1 MARRRFM
8 VESFGSGRAT
18 LTGEQAHHLA
28 RVLRAQ
34 PGQLYELSD
43 GREVWLGRVAG
54 VSRDRI
60 EFELVKKLAQVAVEP
75 RLVLMAALIKFD
87 RWEWLLEKGTELG
100 VTEIVPVAA
109 ARTLKRLAQ
118 AAPARSARWEKILL
132 NAAQQARRAAP
143 PRLLPVSRATEALA
157 QVDAQVKILLSEAR
171 ESPLLRMV
179 LRGFPSPLQS
189 VALAI
194 GPEGGWTE
202 EEREAAHVAGFR
214 EASLGGNI
222 LRAETAVLAALAV
235 LSHELASS

>member
-1 MARRRFM
+1 M
-8 VESFGSGRAT
+8 VKGFGSGRAA

-60 EFELVKKLAQVAVEP
+60 EFELVEKLAQASAEP
-75 RLVLMAALIKFD
+75 RLVLLAALIKFD

-100 VTEIVPVAA
+100 VTEVVPLVAT
-109 ARTLKRLAQ
+109 RTLKRLAQ
-118 AAPARSARWEKILL
+118 AAPARSARWQKILL

-143 PRLLPVSRATEALA
+143 PRLLSVSRATEAFPR
-157 QVDAQVKILLSEAR
+157 VDAQVKILLSEAR
-171 ESPLLRMV
+171 ESLLLRVV
-179 LRGFPSPLQS
+179 LRDFSVPLRS

-202 EEREAAHVAGFR
+202 EEREAAHAAGFR

>member
-8 VESFGSGRAT
+8 VESFGSGRAA

-60 EFELVKKLAQVAVEP
+60 EFELVEKLTQASAEP

-100 VTEIVPVAA
+100 VTEVVPLAA
-109 ARTLKRLAQ
+109 TRTLKRLAQ
-118 AAPARSARWEKILL
+118 AAPARSARWQKILL

-143 PRLLPVSRATEALA
+143 PKLLPISRATEVFPR
-157 QVDAQVKILLSEAR
+157 VDAQVKILLSEAR
-171 ESPLLRMV
+171 ESPLLRTA
-179 LRGFPSPLQS
+179 LRDFSAPLWS

-202 EEREAAHVAGFR
+202 EEREAAHAAGFR

>member
-8 VESFGSGRAT
+8 VKGFGSGRAA

-60 EFELVKKLAQVAVEP
+60 EFELVEKLTQASAEP
-75 RLVLMAALIKFD
+75 RLVLLAALIKFD

-100 VTEIVPVAA
+100 VTEVVPVAA

-118 AAPARSARWEKILL
+118 AAPARSARWQKILL

-143 PRLLPVSRATEALA
+143 PRLLPVSRATEAFA

-179 LRGFPSPLQS
+179 LREFPAPLQS

-202 EEREAAHVAGFR
+202 EEREAAHAAGFR

>member
-1 MARRRFM
+1 MARRRFI
-8 VESFGSGRAT
+8 VEGFGSGRAT
-18 LTGEQAHHLA
+18 LMGEQAHHLA

-34 PGQLYELSD
+34 PCQLYELSD
-43 GREVWLGRVAG
+43 GNEVWLGRVAG

-60 EFELVKKLAQVAVEP
+60 EFELVEKLVQAAVEP
-75 RLVLMAALIKFD
+75 RLVLLAALIKFD

-100 VTEIVPVAA
+100 VTEVVPLAA
-109 ARTLKRLAQ
+109 TRTLKRLAQ
-118 AAPARSARWEKILL
+118 AAPARSTRWEKILL

-143 PRLLPVSRATEALA
+143 PNLLPISRATEAFPR
-157 QVDAQVKILLSEAR
+157 VDAQAKILLSEAR

-202 EEREAAHVAGFR
+202 EEREAAHAAGFR

>member
-8 VESFGSGRAT
+8 VESFGRDRT
-18 LTGEQAHHLA
+18 ILTGEQAHHLA

-43 GREVWLGRVAG
+43 GSEVWLGRVAG

-60 EFELVKKLAQVAVEP
+60 EFALMEKFTQTAAEP
-75 RLVLMAALIKFD
+75 RLVLLAALIKFD
-87 RWEWLLEKGTELG
+87 RWERLLEKGTELG
-100 VTEIVPVAA
+100 VTEVVPLAA
-109 ARTLKRLAQ
+109 ARTLKRLVQ
-118 AAPARSARWEKILL
+118 AAPARSTRWQKILL
-132 NAAQQARRAAP
+132 NASQQARRAAP
-143 PRLLPVSRATEALA
+143 PKLLSISRATEAFA
-157 QVDAQVKILLSEAR
+157 QVDAQVRILLSEAR

-179 LRGFPSPLQS
+179 LREFPSPLQS

-202 EEREAAHVAGFR
+202 EEREVARAAGFQ

>member
-8 VESFGSGRAT
+8 VEGFGSGQVV

-34 PGQLYELSD
+34 PGQLYELFD

-54 VSRDRI
+54 VSRDQI
-60 EFELVKKLAQVAVEP
+60 EFALVEKLTQASAEP
-75 RLVLMAALIKFD
+75 RLVLLAALIKFD

-118 AAPARSARWEKILL
+118 AAPARSTRWKKILL

-143 PRLLPVSRATEALA
+143 PRLLPVSRATQVFA
-157 QVDAQVKILLSEAR
+157 QVDAQVKIMLSEAR
-171 ESPLLRMV
+171 ESPLLRVV
-179 LRGFPSPLQS
+179 LGKFPSPLQS

-202 EEREAAHVAGFR
+202 EEREAAHAAGFR

-235 LSHELASS
+235 LSHELTSS

>member
-1 MARRRFM
+1 M
-8 VESFGSGRAT
+8 VENFGSGRAT

-34 PGQLYELSD
+34 PGQLYELSN

-60 EFELVKKLAQVAVEP
+60 EFELVEKLAQAAVEP
-75 RLVLMAALIKFD
+75 RLVLLAALIKFD

-100 VTEIVPVAA
+100 VTEVVPLAA
-109 ARTLKRLAQ
+109 TRTLKRLAQ

-143 PRLLPVSRATEALA
+143 PRLLPVSRATEAFA

-171 ESPLLRMV
+171 GSPLLRVV
-179 LRGFPSPLQS
+179 LREFPSPLQS
-189 VALAI
+189 VALAM

-202 EEREAAHVAGFR
+202 KEREAAHAAGFR
-214 EASLGGNI
+214 EASLGGSI

-235 LSHELASS
+235 LSHEIVSG

>member
-8 VESFGSGRAT
+8 VEGFGSGRAT

-43 GREVWLGRVAG
+43 GSEVWLGRVAG

-60 EFELVKKLAQVAVEP
+60 EFELAERLTQAAVEP
-75 RLVLMAALIKFD
+75 RLVLLAALIKFD

-100 VTEIVPVAA
+100 VTEVVPLVAT
-109 ARTLKRLAQ
+109 RTLKRLAQ
-118 AAPARSARWEKILL
+118 AAPARSTRWEKILL

-143 PRLLPVSRATEALA
+143 PRLLPVSRATEAFA
-157 QVDAQVKILLSEAR
+157 QVDAQVRILLSEAR
-171 ESPLLRMV
+171 ESPLLRTA
-179 LRGFPSPLQS
+179 LREFPSPLQS

-202 EEREAAHVAGFR
+202 EEREAAHAAGFR
-214 EASLGGNI
+214 EASLGRNI